1 MKHLNILQQWLSG
14 ETIQV
19 KIHGIWCTIGEAI
32 CYENVPPY
40 FEESREL
47 RIKPK
52 TFTTT
57 TYIQRKDTKDSSPLH
72 LVDSYTEHPNIELTW
87 EDNILISAKV
97 L

>member
-1 MKHLNILQQWLSG
+1 MRHLNILQQWLSG

-19 KIHGIWCTIGEAI
+19 MIQGVWCTIGKIE
-32 CYENVPPY
+32 YSENVPKY
-40 FEESREL
+40 FNQEYTL

-52 TFTTT
+52 AFTTT

-72 LVDSYTEHPNIELTW
+72 LVDSYTDHPNLELVW